1 MRRLI
6 RICGDLSLYL
16 PHKLRRMYI
25 YEQPDWPNFTWN
37 KEEILSLVSTIGHRQ
52 GRLIGRM
59 ESLGFGFQTE
69 ASLESMTLEVLKS
82 NEIEGEILD
91 KDEVRSSIARKLG
104 LDLAGLVHSDRHV
117 DGVVEVMLDAT
128 QHFRDELTSERLFA
142 WHAALFPTGRTGMQ
156 KIVVGKWRNNS
167 PDDPMQV
174 VSGPMGKERVHFKAP
189 DSTRVENEM
198 NQFLNWFNSDT
209 EANALVKAAIAH
221 LWFVT
226 IHPFDDGNGRLART
240 ITDMLLTR
248 ADGIPQRFY
257 SISAQILIERKG
269 YYDILEKTQSGPTDI
284 TAWLTW
290 FLECLDRALT
300 SSENRLLKIIYKAK
314 YWDKLKDQ
322 RLNERQH
329 KMINKL
335 LDEFEG
341 KLTSSK
347 WAKIC
352 KCSQDTASRD
362 IQDLMTKGVL
372 EKEAAGGR
380 STSYTLVAIA

>member
-1 MRRLI
+1 MRRKI
-6 RICGDLSLYL
+6 WICGDWSLYL

-25 YEQPDWPNFTWN
+25 YDQSDWPNFTWN
-37 KEEILSLVSTIGHRQ
+37 KEEILSLLSTISHRQ

-59 ESLGFGFQTE
+59 EGLGFGFQAE
-69 ASLESMTLEVLKS
+69 ANLESMTLEVLKS
-82 NEIEGEILD
+82 NEIEGELLD
-91 KDEVRSSIARKLG
+91 KAEVRSSIARKLG
-104 LDLAGLVHSDRHV
+104 LDLAGLVNSDRHV

-128 QHFRDELTSERLFA
+128 QNFQVMLTSERLFA
-142 WHAALFPTGRTGMQ
+142 WHASLFPFGRSGMQ
-156 KIVVGKWRNNS
+156 KIVIGKWRNNS
-167 PDDPMQV
+167 PGDPMQV

-189 DSTRVENEM
+189 DSIVLENEM
-198 NQFLNWFNSDT
+198 NLFLNWLNSDNEKNT
-209 EANALVKAAIAH
+209 LLKAAIAH

-257 SISAQILIERKG
+257 SMSAQIRAERKE
-269 YYDILEKTQSGPTDI
+269 YYNILEKTQGGTTDI

-290 FLECLDRALT
+290 FLECLNRALA
-300 SSENRLLKIIYKAK
+300 SSENSLSKILYKAK

-322 RLNERQH
+322 RLNDRQH

-362 IQDLMTKGVL
+362 IQDLINKSVL

-380 STSYTLVAIA
+380 STGYILAEIV

>member
-1 MRRLI
+1 MRI
-6 RICGDLSLYL
+6 IIWICGDLSLYL

-25 YEQPDWPNFTWN
+25 YEQPDWPNFTLN
-37 KEEILSLVSTIGHRQ
+37 KEEILNLLSTIAHRQ

-59 ESLGFGFQTE
+59 ENLGFGLQAE
-69 ASLESMTLEVLKS
+69 ASLESMTIDVLKS

-117 DGVVEVMLDAT
+117 EGVVEVMLDAT

-142 WHAALFPTGRTGMQ
+142 WHAALFPTGRTGLQ

-189 DSTRVENEM
+189 DSKNLETEM
-198 NQFLNWFNSDT
+198 NHFLKWFNNDD
-209 EANALVKAAIAH
+209 EKNAIVKAAIAH

-240 ITDMLLTR
+240 VTDMLLAR
-248 ADGIPQRFY
+248 ADGVSKRFY
-257 SISAQILIERKG
+257 SMSAQIRIERKQ
-269 YYDILEKTQSGPTDI
+269 YYDILEKTQRGSTDI
-284 TAWLTW
+284 TEWLIW
-290 FLECLDRALT
+290 FLECLNRALIAAEKEL
-300 SSENRLLKIIYKAK
+300 SAVLYKARF
-314 YWDKLKDQ
+314 WDHIKEFDLNNRQ
-322 RLNERQH
+322 R
-329 KMINKL
+329 KMINHL
-335 LDEFEG
+335 LDDFEG

-347 WAKIC
+347 WAKMC
-352 KCSQDTASRD
+352 KCSQDTAGRD
-362 IQDLMTKGVL
+362 IQYLISKNILV
-372 EKEAAGGR
+372 KEASGGR
-380 STSYTLVAIA
+380 STSYILAEI

>member
-1 MRRLI
+1 
-6 RICGDLSLYL
+6 
-16 PHKLRRMYI
+16 MYI

-69 ASLESMTLEVLKS
+69 ASLESMALEVLKS
-82 NEIEGEILD
+82 NEIEGEFLD

-128 QHFRDELTSERLFA
+128 QHFREALTSERLFA

-156 KIVVGKWRNNS
+156 KIVVGKWRNNP

-174 VSGPMGKERVHFKAP
+174 VSGPMGKERIHFEAP
-189 DSTRVENEM
+189 DSTSVENEM

-209 EANALVKAAIAH
+209 ETNALVKAAIAH

-257 SISAQILIERKG
+257 SISAQIRIERKG
-269 YYDILEKTQSGPTDI
+269 YYDILEKTQSGSTDI

-290 FLECLDRALT
+290 FLECLNRALT
-300 SSENRLLKIIYKAK
+300 SSENRLSKILYKAK

-362 IQDLMTKGVL
+362 IQDLMTKGIL

-380 STSYTLVAIA
+380 STSYTLVVIA

>member
-1 MRRLI
+1 MRILI
-6 RICGDLSLYL
+6 WISGDLSLYL

-37 KEEILSLVSTIGHRQ
+37 REEILNLLSTIAHRQ

-59 ESLGFGFQTE
+59 ESLGFGLQSE

-142 WHAALFPTGRTGMQ
+142 WHAALFPTGRTGLQ

-189 DSTRVENEM
+189 DSKNLETEM
-198 NQFLNWFNSDT
+198 NHFFKWFNNDDKK
-209 EANALVKAAIAH
+209 NAIVKAAIAH

-240 ITDMLLTR
+240 VTDMLLAR
-248 ADGIPQRFY
+248 ADGVSKRFY
-257 SISAQILIERKG
+257 SMSAQIRIERKQ
-269 YYDILEKTQSGPTDI
+269 YYDILEKTQRGSTDI
-284 TAWLTW
+284 TEWLIW
-290 FLECLDRALT
+290 FLECL
-300 SSENRLLKIIYKAK
+300 NRSLIAAEEELSAVLFKARF
-314 YWDKLKDQ
+314 WDHIKEFDLNNRQ
-322 RLNERQH
+322 R
-329 KMINKL
+329 KMINHL
-335 LDEFEG
+335 LDDFEG

-352 KCSQDTASRD
+352 KCSQDTAGRD
-362 IQDLMTKGVL
+362 IQYLISKNILV
-372 EKEAAGGR
+372 KEASGGR
-380 STSYTLVAIA
+380 STSYILAEI

>member
-1 MRRLI
+1 MRI
-6 RICGDLSLYL
+6 IIWICGDLSLYL

-25 YEQPDWPNFTWN
+25 YEQPDWPNFTLN
-37 KEEILSLVSTIGHRQ
+37 KEEILNLLSTIAHRQ

-59 ESLGFGFQTE
+59 ENLGFGLQAE
-69 ASLESMTLEVLKS
+69 ASLESMTIDVLKS

-142 WHAALFPTGRTGMQ
+142 WHAALFPTGRTGLQ

-174 VSGPMGKERVHFKAP
+174 VSGPMGKERVHFNAP
-189 DSTRVENEM
+189 DSKNLETEM
-198 NQFLNWFNSDT
+198 NHFLKWFNNDD
-209 EANALVKAAIAH
+209 EKNAIVKAAIAH

-240 ITDMLLTR
+240 VTDMLLAR
-248 ADGIPQRFY
+248 ADGVSKRFY
-257 SISAQILIERKG
+257 SMSAQIRIERKQ
-269 YYDILEKTQSGPTDI
+269 YYDILEKTQRGSTDI
-284 TAWLTW
+284 TEWLIW
-290 FLECLDRALT
+290 FLECLNRALIAAEKEL
-300 SSENRLLKIIYKAK
+300 SAVLYKARF
-314 YWDKLKDQ
+314 WDHIKEFDLNNRQ
-322 RLNERQH
+322 R
-329 KMINKL
+329 KMINHL
-335 LDEFEG
+335 LDDFEG

-347 WAKIC
+347 WAKMC
-352 KCSQDTASRD
+352 KCSQDTAGRD
-362 IQDLMTKGVL
+362 IQYLISKNILV
-372 EKEAAGGR
+372 KEASGGR
-380 STSYTLVAIA
+380 STSYILAEI

>member
-1 MRRLI
+1 
-6 RICGDLSLYL
+6 
-16 PHKLRRMYI
+16 MYI
-25 YEQPDWPNFTWN
+25 YEHPDWPNFTLN
-37 KEEILSLVSTIGHRQ
+37 KEEILNLLSTIAHRQ

-59 ESLGFGFQTE
+59 ESLGFGLQAE

-128 QHFRDELTSERLFA
+128 QHFRDKLTSERLFA
-142 WHAALFPTGRTGMQ
+142 WHAALFPTGRTGLQ

-189 DSTRVENEM
+189 DSKNLETEM
-198 NQFLNWFNSDT
+198 NRFLKWFNNDD
-209 EANALVKAAIAH
+209 EKNAIVKAAIAH

-240 ITDMLLTR
+240 VTDMLLAR
-248 ADGIPQRFY
+248 ADGVSKRFY
-257 SISAQILIERKG
+257 SMSAQIRIERKQ
-269 YYDILEKTQSGPTDI
+269 YYDILEKTQRGSTDI
-284 TAWLTW
+284 TEWLIW
-290 FLECLDRALT
+290 FLECLNRALIAAEKEL
-300 SSENRLLKIIYKAK
+300 SAVLYKARF
-314 YWDKLKDQ
+314 WDYIKEFDLNNRQ
-322 RLNERQH
+322 R
-329 KMINKL
+329 KMINHL
-335 LDEFEG
+335 LDDFEG

-347 WAKIC
+347 WAKMC
-352 KCSQDTASRD
+352 KCSQDTAGRD
-362 IQDLMTKGVL
+362 IQYLISKNILV
-372 EKEAAGGR
+372 KEASGGR
-380 STSYTLVAIA
+380 STSYILAEI